1 MEFLQAPVLGVAAG
15 LNPYVTVAL
24 TAVFAWRSDLVPLNP
39 AFAFVGTSAVF
50 LVALLLL
57 PIDLF
62 ADKFP
67 GSGGLMDRVGWVLRP
82 VAGGLAGAAVM
93 PDHPAAI
100 VAGLALGAVAAAGMH
115 GLRLHLRRRLQW
127 RMLGFGRLALGAYAD
142 LTSGIVAA
150 VVLLTAPAGA
160 VIAALALA
168 AALLADRRWGAPEP
182 AASPSDE
189 SDEGSGCA

>member
-1 MEFLQAPVLGVAAG
+1 VEFLQAPVLGVAAG

-24 TAVFAWRSDLVPLNP
+24 TSLFAWRSDFVTPNP
-39 AFAFVGTSAVF
+39 AFEFVGTSAVF
-50 LVALLLL
+50 LIALLLL

-100 VAGLALGAVAAAGMH
+100 IGGLGLRAPAAAGIL
-115 GLRLHLRRRLQW
+115 GLRLHLRPRLQW
-127 RMLGFGRLALGAYAD
+127 RMLGFGRLVLGAYSD

-160 VIAALALA
+160 AIAVLALA
-168 AALLADRRWGAPEP
+168 GALLADRRWGAVEP
-182 AASPSDE
+182 TADAPDE
-189 SDEGSGCA
+189 LDGGDAGA

>member
-24 TAVFAWRSDLVPLNP
+24 TALFAWRSDFVTPNP
-39 AFAFVGTSAVF
+39 AFEFVGTSAVF
-50 LVALLLL
+50 LIALLLL

-100 VAGLALGAVAAAGMH
+100 IGGLLLGAVAAAGIH

-127 RMLGFGRLALGAYAD
+127 RMLGFGRLVLGAYAD

-150 VVLLTAPAGA
+150 VVLLTAPVGA

-168 AALLADRRWGAPEP
+168 GALLADRRWGAPEP
-182 AASPSDE
+182 VQDSQPTPDADE
-189 SDEGSGCA
+189 D

>member
-1 MEFLQAPVLGVAAG
+1 M
-15 LNPYVTVAL
+15 
-24 TAVFAWRSDLVPLNP
+24 
-39 AFAFVGTSAVF
+39 GTGAVF
-50 LVALLLL
+50 LIALLLL

-100 VAGLALGAVAAAGMH
+100 IGGLALGAVGAAAIH

-127 RMLGFGRLALGAYAD
+127 RMLGFGRLVLGAYAD
-142 LTSGIVAA
+142 FTSGIVAA

-160 VIAALALA
+160 VITALALA
-168 AALLADRRWGAPEP
+168 AALLANRRWGAVEP
-182 AASPSDE
+182 VPDTRPVPDADE
-189 SDEGSGCA
+189 D

>member
-24 TAVFAWRSDLVPLNP
+24 TALFAWRSDFLTPNP
-39 AFAFVGTSAVF
+39 AFEFVGTSAVF
-50 LVALLLL
+50 LIALLLL

-100 VAGLALGAVAAAGMH
+100 VGGLVLGAAAAAAIH
-115 GLRLHLRRRLQW
+115 GLRLHLRQRLQW
-127 RMLGFGRLALGAYAD
+127 RMLGFGRVVLGAYSD

-150 VVLLTAPAGA
+150 VVLLAAPAGA
-160 VIAALALA
+160 VIAVLALA
-168 AALLADRRWGAPEP
+168 GALLADRRWGAVEP
-182 AASPSDE
+182 DGNAPDELGVETPS
-189 SDEGSGCA
+189 G

>member
-1 MEFLQAPVLGVAAG
+1 MDFLQAPVLGVAAG

-24 TAVFAWRSDLVPLNP
+24 TSLFAWRSDFVTPNP
-39 AFAFVGTSAVF
+39 AFEFVGTSAVF
-50 LVALLLL
+50 LIALLLL

-100 VAGLALGAVAAAGMH
+100 IGGLLLGAAAAAGIH

-127 RMLGFGRLALGAYAD
+127 RMLGFGRLVLGAYAD

-160 VIAALALA
+160 VIAALAVA
-168 AALLADRRWGAPEP
+168 GALLADRRWGAVEP
-182 AASPSDE
+182 AADSSDE
-189 SDEGSGCA
+189 SDTEASSV

>member
-15 LNPYVTVAL
+15 LNPYVTLAL
-24 TAVFAWRSDLVPLNP
+24 TSLFAWRSDFVTPNP
-39 AFAFVGTSAVF
+39 AFEFVGTSAVF
-50 LVALLLL
+50 LIALLLL

-67 GSGGLMDRVGWVLRP
+67 GSGGLMDRAGWVLRP

-100 VAGLALGAVAAAGMH
+100 IGGLLLGAVAAAGIH

-127 RMLGFGRLALGAYAD
+127 RMLGFGRLVLGAYAD
-142 LTSGIVAA
+142 FASGIVAA
-150 VVLLTAPAGA
+150 VVLLAAPAGA
-160 VIAALALA
+160 AIALLALA
-168 AALLADRRWGAPEP
+168 GALLADRRWGATEPEP
-182 AASPSDE
+182 GTPDE
-189 SDEGSGCA
+189 ADGGNAGA

>member
-24 TAVFAWRSDLVPLNP
+24 TSLFAWRSDFVTPNP
-39 AFAFVGTSAVF
+39 AFEFVGTSAVF

-100 VAGLALGAVAAAGMH
+100 VGGLALGAVAAAGIH

-127 RMLGFGRLALGAYAD
+127 RMLGFGRLVLGAYAD
-142 LTSGIVAA
+142 LTQRHRRRRRPPHRPRRRRHRCPSPRRRPPRRPPLGR
-150 VVLLTAPAGA
+150 AGA
-160 VIAALALA
+160 LCLHA
-168 AALLADRRWGAPEP
+168 R
-182 AASPSDE
+182 
-189 SDEGSGCA
+189 

>member
-1 MEFLQAPVLGVAAG
+1 
-15 LNPYVTVAL
+15 
-24 TAVFAWRSDLVPLNP
+24 
-39 AFAFVGTSAVF
+39 
-50 LVALLLL
+50 
-57 PIDLF
+57 
-62 ADKFP
+62 
-67 GSGGLMDRVGWVLRP
+67 
-82 VAGGLAGAAVM
+82 
-93 PDHPAAI
+93 
-100 VAGLALGAVAAAGMH
+100 MH